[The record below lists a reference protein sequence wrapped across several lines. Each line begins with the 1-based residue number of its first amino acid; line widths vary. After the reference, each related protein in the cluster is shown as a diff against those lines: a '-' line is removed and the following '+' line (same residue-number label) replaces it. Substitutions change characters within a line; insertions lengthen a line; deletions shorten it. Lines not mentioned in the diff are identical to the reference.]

1 MDTSNTPPETVPEAA
16 YPRLPLII
24 SPADHPITTDMIDK
38 DALFVLRKLNRAG
51 FASYLVGGGVRDLYL
66 DKTPKDFDIST
77 DARPGQIRKLFPNSN
92 TIGRRFRLVQVF
104 FKHGKTIEVSTLRS
118 LDEND
123 LDGPEAVLAP
133 NNSFGDLS
141 EDAQRRDLS
150 INSLFY
156 EIEHRTIIDYVGG
169 VRDLDNSI
177 IRIVG
182 DPDVRINND
191 PVRMMRAIRHS
202 ARINFAI
209 TDKSWLSIC
218 KNHRKLT
225 LCPPS
230 RLRDE
235 LLKDL
240 YGGVATQW
248 YQLAVDSGI
257 FFSLFQF
264 YKNRLF
270 QSSPSKLTFHE
281 QMTKILTVIDRVNTL
296 LVQHHAKRPPNSFI
310 LALLLIPWANAKHNL
325 DALRL
330 KGQAAFQFSKKLRN
344 DIDQN
349 LGTQLNLRRS
359 LRQDMTTLLSNLPQL
374 VQYGRDGQTPKRIK
388 KKSYYKKCALFY
400 AFYLEAFEDIPIP
413 EKVLSANLRSSHEHE
428 EVPKKGQHNREKTKP
443 AFSPKK
449 RGGVF
454 GFKK

>member
-1 MDTSNTPPETVPEAA
+1 MDTSQTAPKA
-16 YPRLPLII
+16 PRHPLII
-24 SPADHPITTDMIDK
+24 PPADHPITTEMIDQ

-118 LDEND
+118 MDEND

-133 NNSFGDLS
+133 NNSFGVLS

-182 DPDVRINND
+182 DPDIRINHD

-209 TDKSWLSIC
+209 TEKSWLSIC

-240 YGGVATQW
+240 YSGVAARW

-257 FFSLFQF
+257 LFSLFQF
-264 YKNRLF
+264 YTNTLF

-296 LVQHHAKRPPNSFI
+296 LIHHQAKRPPNSFI
-310 LALLLIPWANAKHNL
+310 LALLLIPWGNAKHNL

-344 DIDQN
+344 EIDQN
-349 LGTQLNLRRS
+349 LGTQLNLRKS
-359 LRQDMTTLLSNLPQL
+359 LRQDMTTLLSNLPQFVHL
-374 VQYGRDGQTPKRIK
+374 GHDGQLPKRIK
-388 KKSYYKKCALFY
+388 KKSYYKKCSLFY
-400 AFYLEAFEDIPIP
+400 AFYLEAFEDIPISD
-413 EKVLSANLRSSHEHE
+413 KALSINLSASYKHE
-428 EVPKKGQHNREKTKP
+428 ETSKKEQHNKKKTKP